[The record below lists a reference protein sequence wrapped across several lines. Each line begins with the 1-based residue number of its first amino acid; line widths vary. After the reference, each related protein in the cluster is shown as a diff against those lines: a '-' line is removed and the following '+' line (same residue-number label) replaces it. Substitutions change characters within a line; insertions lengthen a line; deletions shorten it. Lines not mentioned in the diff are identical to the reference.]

1 MNSAETFVRLLGSV
15 RDHLS
20 DHSLDTRI
28 ASVEVA
34 SFDGG
39 VIEVRLDHGDLAELA
54 AGLLIWADT
63 LTRYYP
69 WVLRNRYSGT
79 VYLRLTGQLP
89 DSTWIGIYGAVPY
102 TDAAFGDLQPGD
114 RQYLTLT
121 DLSVWSAGG
130 TVTP

>member
-1 MNSAETFVRLLGSV
+1 MSTPEFVRLLGSI
-15 RDHLS
+15 RAHLCN
-20 DHSLDTRI
+20 HALDARI

-34 SFDGG
+34 SFDAG

-54 AGLLIWADT
+54 TVLLAWADS

-69 WVLRNRYSGT
+69 WVWRNRYSGT

-89 DSTWIGIYGAVPY
+89 DYTGIGISGAVPD
-102 TDAAFGDLQPGD
+102 TDTTFSDLQSGD

-121 DLSVWSAGG
+121 DLTVWAAGDG